1 MSPKILI
8 IEDNLDV
15 RNLLRI
21 YLMDYYAVTI
31 ADSDAALV
39 AWEIQ
44 PDLILL
50 TMQSATI
57 NGYEIIE
64 ELRIQH
70 STAPIIALLNAEK
83 EAQEQALAAGC
94 RVCLVK
100 PKFKGYA
107 VQIEFFCLFNELFFY
122 PNLG

>member
-1 MSPKILI
+1 M
-8 IEDNLDV
+8 
-15 RNLLRI
+15 
-21 YLMDYYAVTI
+21 MDYYAVTI

-70 STAPIIALLNAEK
+70 STAPPIIAH
-83 EAQEQALAAGC
+83 
-94 RVCLVK
+94 
-100 PKFKGYA
+100 
-107 VQIEFFCLFNELFFY
+107 
-122 PNLG
+122 